1 MTYELQ
7 MRKNNKHL
15 ELFAED
21 NTRLN
26 ERSQLERDEKF
37 KLRQDIHQLNAIISE
52 KDSTINSLVTDC
64 GEATEAIVALRSEI
78 QVNARVHF

>member
-15 ELFAED
+15 ESFSED

-26 ERSQLERDEKF
+26 EQIQLERDEKF

-52 KDSTINSLVTDC
+52 KDSMINSLVTDC
-64 GEATEAIVALRSEI
+64 GEATEAIVALRSKI
-78 QVNARVHF
+78 LVNARVHF